1 MKEKIDWLAL
11 HRKVHELTQENQN
24 LRAATVKM
32 KKKASKYE
40 NIIKEK
46 QTMIHD
52 LQALIANNQGRQ
64 GIAAARKIERFRQ
77 KLRKSH
83 ASMLEELWK

>member
-32 KKKASKYE
+32 KYE

-46 QTMIHD
+46 QALIHD